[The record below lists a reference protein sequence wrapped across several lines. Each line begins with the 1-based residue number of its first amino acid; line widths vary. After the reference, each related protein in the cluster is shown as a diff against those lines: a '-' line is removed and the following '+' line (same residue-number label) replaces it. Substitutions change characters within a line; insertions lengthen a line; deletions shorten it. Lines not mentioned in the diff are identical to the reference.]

1 MRTNI
6 RPFLRFA
13 AFFLVLALAV
23 ALANTCLIQ
32 TDTFVA
38 LMMDE
43 LKNSRN
49 IELAVVGSSI
59 VRDHFNAA
67 LISEQTGRK
76 AFSAAVPGLSL
87 QGELALTR
95 ELYRQNSPEYTVLVV
110 EPYNF
115 NTAKEDPNAFFKL
128 SPFLSGIQN
137 RLTYFMDT
145 CREDG
150 DYLNRLFLFR
160 EFGAESPADVFK
172 TVALRLNAQS
182 EYARLRPTM
191 DSTVAYAGGGFLRH
205 TSGESAETLIRET
218 VLREPDPGY
227 PCELFDASK
236 AFLARYKALCAEK
249 GSRLIVVLSPNLTAH
264 ALAEPGFLPYG
275 ESLMRYC
282 RENDIPCFNF
292 QYAKA
297 EYLQNLDGYYYDL
310 YHMNGTGAD
319 LFSAFFARFF
329 NAYTSG
335 EDISGWFYAD
345 QAQYLASI
353 DRITNVW
360 LSVGEDVY
368 IADCNRGTLVTPQ
381 YRFVSVAADGTE
393 TTLLDDGESDTIS
406 AALVPPRSVVGFYMD
421 KGVETVVGF
430 MGAVYAGCAYAQ
442 LNLRHPAP
450 RVRAMLETLDTP
462 IVVTDRAHLAQ
473 LEGIEPPA
481 RILLIEELEETPPD
495 APALAAVRAQMID
508 ADPLY
513 VNFTSGSTGTP
524 KGVVVCHR
532 NVCEFIPC
540 FAETFA
546 ITEKDVLANQAPFD
560 FDVSVKDIY
569 SGLFTGAR
577 VEIVPTAY
585 FTNPTK
591 LMDFLCDRS
600 VTLMVWAVSALCF
613 LTTMNALAYKTP
625 TTLRAILFSGEVM
638 PIKHLHKLQKY
649 LPDVQYVNLYG
660 PTEITCN
667 CTYYVVDREFAENE
681 SLPIGVPFKNERILL
696 LTPDG
701 GEAVKPGEIGELCVS
716 GTSVALGYYKDAER
730 TAASFT
736 QNPLNHAY
744 IEPIYRTGDLVRVNE
759 RGEMVYVSR
768 KDFQIK
774 HMGHRIELSEIEVQ
788 MTAVPGVE
796 RALCAYLAD
805 KGKILAFYTGEA
817 DKAAITG
824 ALREILPGYMIPN
837 LFMQVDAM
845 PLNKNGKIDRAALLE
860 RYAAAKAAKKEARHG

>member
-1 MRTNI
+1 MKNVLEYLEQSAKMYPDKIAVKDAACSYTYEQLQNKAKCIGACLAKQTTPRH
-6 RPFLRFA
+6 PVCVFA
-13 AFFLVLALAV
+13 DKSADTLAV
-23 ALANTCLIQ
+23 
-32 TDTFVA
+32 
-38 LMMDE
+38 
-43 LKNSRN
+43 
-49 IELAVVGSSI
+49 
-59 VRDHFNAA
+59 
-67 LISEQTGRK
+67 
-76 AFSAAVPGLSL
+76 
-87 QGELALTR
+87 
-95 ELYRQNSPEYTVLVV
+95 
-110 EPYNF
+110 
-115 NTAKEDPNAFFKL
+115 FF
-128 SPFLSGIQN
+128 GI
-137 RLTYFMDT
+137 
-145 CREDG
+145 
-150 DYLNRLFLFR
+150 
-160 EFGAESPADVFK
+160 
-172 TVALRLNAQS
+172 
-182 EYARLRPTM
+182 
-191 DSTVAYAGGGFLRH
+191 
-205 TSGESAETLIRET
+205 
-218 VLREPDPGY
+218 
-227 PCELFDASK
+227 
-236 AFLARYKALCAEK
+236 
-249 GSRLIVVLSPNLTAH
+249 
-264 ALAEPGFLPYG
+264 
-275 ESLMRYC
+275 
-282 RENDIPCFNF
+282 
-292 QYAKA
+292 
-297 EYLQNLDGYYYDL
+297 
-310 YHMNGTGAD
+310 
-319 LFSAFFARFF
+319 
-329 NAYTSG
+329 
-335 EDISGWFYAD
+335 
-345 QAQYLASI
+345 
-353 DRITNVW
+353 
-360 LSVGEDVY
+360 
-368 IADCNRGTLVTPQ
+368 
-381 YRFVSVAADGTE
+381 
-393 TTLLDDGESDTIS
+393 
-406 AALVPPRSVVGFYMD
+406 
-421 KGVETVVGF
+421 
-430 MGAVYAGCAYAQ
+430 VYAGCFYTLVDPSFPEARIQSMLSVLQPDVIVDGSDASEKLTACGYTE
-442 LNLRHPAP
+442 NV
-450 RVRAMLETLDTP
+450 VRMETLTQGMDSECTGS
-462 IVVTDRAHLAQ
+462 DENQ
-473 LEGIEPPA
+473 LQQIRES
-481 RILLIEELEETPPD
+481 
-495 APALAAVRAQMID
+495 MID
-508 ADPLY
+508 TDPLY
-513 VNFTSGSTGTP
+513 CNFTSGSTGTP
-524 KGVVVCHR
+524 KGVLVAHR
-532 NVCEFIPC
+532 SVLEFIDR
-540 FAETFA
+540 FTEIFD
-546 ITEKDVLANQAPFD
+546 ITEADVIGNQAPFD

-591 LMDFLCDRS
+591 LMDFLCDRG

-845 PLNKNGKIDRAALLE
+845 PLNKNGKIDRAALLSQ
-860 RYAAAKAAKKEARHG
+860 YAAAKAAKKEARHG

>member
-1 MRTNI
+1 MNNLILDALEQTAARLPEKI
-6 RPFLRFA
+6 AFA
-13 AFFLVLALAV
+13 DEQTEVSFCALVRRAQSV
-23 ALANTCLIQ
+23 A
-32 TDTFVA
+32 
-38 LMMDE
+38 
-43 LKNSRN
+43 
-49 IELAVVGSSI
+49 
-59 VRDHFNAA
+59 AA
-67 LISEQTGRK
+67 LI
-76 AFSAAVPGLSL
+76 P
-87 QGELALTR
+87 
-95 ELYRQNSPEYTVLVV
+95 
-110 EPYNF
+110 
-115 NTAKEDPNAFFKL
+115 
-128 SPFLSGIQN
+128 
-137 RLTYFMDT
+137 
-145 CREDG
+145 
-150 DYLNRLFLFR
+150 
-160 EFGAESPADVFK
+160 
-172 TVALRLNAQS
+172 
-182 EYARLRPTM
+182 
-191 DSTVAYAGGGFLRH
+191 
-205 TSGESAETLIRET
+205 
-218 VLREPDPGY
+218 
-227 PCELFDASK
+227 
-236 AFLARYKALCAEK
+236 
-249 GSRLIVVLSPNLTAH
+249 
-264 ALAEPGFLPYG
+264 
-275 ESLMRYC
+275 
-282 RENDIPCFNF
+282 
-292 QYAKA
+292 
-297 EYLQNLDGYYYDL
+297 
-310 YHMNGTGAD
+310 
-319 LFSAFFARFF
+319 
-329 NAYTSG
+329 
-335 EDISGWFYAD
+335 
-345 QAQYLASI
+345 
-353 DRITNVW
+353 
-360 LSVGEDVY
+360 
-368 IADCNRGTLVTPQ
+368 
-381 YRFVSVAADGTE
+381 
-393 TTLLDDGESDTIS
+393 
-406 AALVPPRSVVGFYMD
+406 LVPPRSVVGFYMD

-462 IVVTDRAHLAQ
+462 IVVTDRTHLAQ

-591 LMDFLCDRS
+591 LMDFLCDRG

>member
-1 MRTNI
+1 MNNI
-6 RPFLRFA
+6 LKYLESSYSTYPDREA
-13 AFFLVLALAV
+13 VLDDQKKYTYGEYYHLTRRIGSGLCAYVGQRQPVGVYMEKCADAV
-23 ALANTCLIQ
+23 A
-32 TDTFVA
+32 V
-38 LMMDE
+38 
-43 LKNSRN
+43 
-49 IELAVVGSSI
+49 
-59 VRDHFNAA
+59 
-67 LISEQTGRK
+67 
-76 AFSAAVPGLSL
+76 
-87 QGELALTR
+87 
-95 ELYRQNSPEYTVLVV
+95 
-110 EPYNF
+110 
-115 NTAKEDPNAFFKL
+115 
-128 SPFLSGIQN
+128 
-137 RLTYFMDT
+137 
-145 CREDG
+145 
-150 DYLNRLFLFR
+150 
-160 EFGAESPADVFK
+160 
-172 TVALRLNAQS
+172 
-182 EYARLRPTM
+182 
-191 DSTVAYAGGGFLRH
+191 
-205 TSGESAETLIRET
+205 
-218 VLREPDPGY
+218 
-227 PCELFDASK
+227 
-236 AFLARYKALCAEK
+236 
-249 GSRLIVVLSPNLTAH
+249 
-264 ALAEPGFLPYG
+264 
-275 ESLMRYC
+275 
-282 RENDIPCFNF
+282 
-292 QYAKA
+292 
-297 EYLQNLDGYYYDL
+297 
-310 YHMNGTGAD
+310 
-319 LFSAFFARFF
+319 
-329 NAYTSG
+329 
-335 EDISGWFYAD
+335 
-345 QAQYLASI
+345 
-353 DRITNVW
+353 
-360 LSVGEDVY
+360 
-368 IADCNRGTLVTPQ
+368 
-381 YRFVSVAADGTE
+381 
-393 TTLLDDGESDTIS
+393 
-406 AALVPPRSVVGFYMD
+406 
-421 KGVETVVGF
+421 F
-430 MGAVYAGCAYAQ
+430 MGAVWAGGFYSCLNTELPGSRLEQIVSVLSPSLIVTQQALLEKAQ
-442 LNLRHPAP
+442 ALFPAQ
-450 RVRAMLETLDTP
+450 RIVTFEDLERSSEDP
-462 IVVTDRAHLAQ
+462 
-473 LEGIEPPA
+473 E
-481 RILLIEELEETPPD
+481 
-495 APALAAVRAQMID
+495 ALAERQARACD
-508 ADPLY
+508 TDVLY
-513 VNFTSGSTGTP
+513 VNFTSGSTGVP
-524 KGVVVCHR
+524 KGIAVGNRSVLD
-532 NVCEFIPC
+532 FLDC
-540 FAETFA
+540 FVPLFGIDST
-546 ITEKDVLANQAPFD
+546 DVIANQAPFD

-591 LMDFLCDRS
+591 LMDFLCDRG

-736 QNPLNHAY
+736 QNPLNRAY